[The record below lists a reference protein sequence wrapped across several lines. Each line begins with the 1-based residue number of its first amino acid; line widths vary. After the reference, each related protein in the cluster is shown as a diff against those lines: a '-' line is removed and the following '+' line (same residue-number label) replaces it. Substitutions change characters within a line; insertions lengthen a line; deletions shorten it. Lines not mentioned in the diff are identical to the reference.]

1 MDAGEQ
7 LRALREGLGL
17 SIRMVE
23 SASAK
28 LAARHDNS
36 DYLLSL
42 SRISD
47 IETKGITP
55 NLYRLYSLSIV
66 YHVDFGDIL
75 RMFGLDLRNIP
86 GDLELASIPRTHTTN
101 ALDSE
106 QEVEIPLL
114 MDPGFREERT
124 APIIRMIQKWG
135 TTPIPLLK
143 KFLNRKF
150 TYGYVGREDW
160 TMYPLL
166 LPGAFIQID
175 ESKRKVEEGPW
186 QSEYERPIYFV
197 EMRDGF
203 VCCWCEMIGSM
214 LTLKAHPLSSVKT
227 RMVKPGS
234 DAEVIGQVVGIAMR
248 LDGRPRPGQ
257 GTKE

>member
-66 YHVDFGDIL
+66 
-75 RMFGLDLRNIP
+75 
-86 GDLELASIPRTHTTN
+86 
-101 ALDSE
+101 
-106 QEVEIPLL
+106 
-114 MDPGFREERT
+114 
-124 APIIRMIQKWG
+124 
-135 TTPIPLLK
+135 
-143 KFLNRKF
+143 
-150 TYGYVGREDW
+150 
-160 TMYPLL
+160 
-166 LPGAFIQID
+166 
-175 ESKRKVEEGPW
+175 
-186 QSEYERPIYFV
+186 
-197 EMRDGF
+197 
-203 VCCWCEMIGSM
+203 
-214 LTLKAHPLSSVKT
+214 
-227 RMVKPGS
+227 
-234 DAEVIGQVVGIAMR
+234 
-248 LDGRPRPGQ
+248 
-257 GTKE
+257 